1 MDLRGLSSFRTQKRN
16 SRQLLKALF
25 VKDKS
30 NKVDR
35 LCSIV
40 EEIGFGRRSAGSSP
54 VGSTMSLKSHL
65 KFITELLKLYLPN
78 MTRSLSSL

>member
-1 MDLRGLSSFRTQKRN
+1 VSVVGSIPPKTTVLKPCSFKDTDLRGLSSFRTQKRN
-16 SRQLLKALF
+16 SRQLLKTLF

-40 EEIGFGRRSAGSSP
+40 EEKGFGRRSCGGNPLNKKA
-54 VGSTMSLKSHL
+54 
-65 KFITELLKLYLPN
+65 
-78 MTRSLSSL
+78 

>member
-1 MDLRGLSSFRTQKRN
+1 MDLRGLSFFRTQKRN
-16 SRQLLKALF
+16 SHQLLKTLF

-40 EEIGFGRRSAGSSP
+40 EEIGFGRRSAGAGP
-54 VGSTMSLKSHL
+54 VRSTLIAM
-65 KFITELLKLYLPN
+65 
-78 MTRSLSSL
+78 

>member
-1 MDLRGLSSFRTQKRN
+1 MSVVGSIPPRTTVLKPWLFKDMDLRGLSFFRTKKETHG
-16 SRQLLKALF
+16 QLLKTLF

-40 EEIGFGRRSAGSSP
+40 EEIGFGRRSAGGNP
-54 VGSTMSLKSHL
+54 VNK
-65 KFITELLKLYLPN
+65 EA
-78 MTRSLSSL
+78 

>member
-1 MDLRGLSSFRTQKRN
+1 MKSCRFKSCSVHCPKTLFVKDTDLRGLSSFKTQKRN
-16 SRQLLKALF
+16 SHQLLKTLF

-40 EEIGFGRRSAGSSP
+40 EEIGFGRRSAGGNP
-54 VGSTMSLKSHL
+54 VNK
-65 KFITELLKLYLPN
+65 EA
-78 MTRSLSSL
+78 